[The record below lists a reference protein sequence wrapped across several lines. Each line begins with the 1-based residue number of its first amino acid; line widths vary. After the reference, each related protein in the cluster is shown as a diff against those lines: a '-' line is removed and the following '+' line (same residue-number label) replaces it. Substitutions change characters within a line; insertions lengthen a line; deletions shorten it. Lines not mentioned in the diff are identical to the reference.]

1 MALTLTVFN
10 APSGTDNSQ
19 TRTKLYGT
27 AVFSGSYTAGG
38 ESVSWGSLADASG
51 QNALVNT
58 LGTPTPV
65 WVEFHLAQPGVTGPA
80 YTFRVEYNYTTGKFE
95 VYGSPATSAE
105 GTGFEE
111 IASGSYGTNITAAKW
126 RWTAEFISE

>member
-1 MALTLTVFN
+1 MALALTVLN

-27 AVFSGSYTAGG
+27 AAFSGSYTAGG
-38 ESVSWGSLADASG
+38 ESVAWGSLNDVSG
-51 QNALVNT
+51 QVTLVNT
-58 LGTPTPV
+58 LGTPAPV
-65 WVEFHLAQPGVTGPA
+65 WVEFQLSQPASGSPA
-80 YTFRVEYNYTTGKFE
+80 YTFRVEYNYTTGKFQ

-111 IASGSYGTNITAAKW
+111 LAAGSYPANVSGAKW
-126 RWTAEFISE
+126 RWAAEFVAE